1 MLIAC
6 DIGGTKF
13 RVAKSK
19 DGINFDEPI
28 IKETP
33 KDPNE
38 GLKMIAETIYDL
50 VVKRDLQT
58 GKILKSEKIDSAV
71 FGIAGV
77 LDETHN
83 FLIKA
88 PHLTAWEKIPIRE
101 FFEKEL
107 SKISEK
113 KGLFDLILGRSNP
126 PKIFVENDT
135 SIVGLG
141 EAVAGAGKSFEKVVY
156 ITVSTG
162 IGGVKIVRGKFEENN
177 FGFEPGFQILNNQ
190 TGENWEDLCSG
201 TEVAKKSGMEP
212 KDFAK
217 TGGWAEVEKN
227 VAIGIHNCILHWSPD
242 VVVVGGSMA
251 RDFNFENLKN
261 QITKMMKIHPTIPE
275 IKMAELGSIGGIYGG
290 FAYFRDKNI

>member
-13 RVAKSK
+13 RVAKSR
-19 DGINFDEPI
+19 DGVNFDEPV

-33 KDPNE
+33 NNPTD
-38 GLKMIAETIYDL
+38 GLRLIADTIREL
-50 VVKRDLQT
+50 V
-58 GKILKSEKIDSAV
+58 GKEKVCRAV

-77 LDETHN
+77 LDSEHN
-83 FLIKA
+83 MLVRA
-88 PHLTAWEKIPIRE
+88 PHLPAWEKIPIRE

-107 SKISEK
+107 AHKNI
-113 KGLFDLILGRSNP
+113 FGRTKS
-126 PKIFVENDT
+126 PKVFVENDT

-141 EAVAGAGKSFEKVVY
+141 EAVAGAGKGFEKVVY

-177 FGFEPGFQILNNQ
+177 FGFEPGFQILNNV

-201 TEVAKKSGMEP
+201 TTVAKKSGMEP
-212 KDFAK
+212 KEFAK
-217 TGGWAEVEKN
+217 TAGWAEVEKN
-227 VAIGIHNCILHWSPD
+227 VAIGIHNSILHWSPD

-251 RDFNFENLKN
+251 RDFNVENLKT
-261 QITKMMKIHPTIPE
+261 QISQIMKIHPNIPE
-275 IKMAELGSIGGIYGG
+275 IRIATLGSIGGIHGG
-290 FAYFRDKNI
+290 FAYLNSKK